1 MTTISLSCSTAAGH
15 SAAKPIT
22 FSQLYELK
30 AEWSQAIEST
40 ESAKQT
46 DLLSYLY
53 DTLDSINNDVLRQNK
68 IRFKQYQ
75 KQKQGAT
82 TSNNGED
89 QPTTSWRVNPAPKI
103 SGLAAQLS
111 GVDKV
116 KFGINRE
123 LNKLTPMNGDAI
135 FEAVLDI
142 FCEFV
147 VSHITSS
154 GTESVRDTSFLEK
167 WQSHVAELWNCI
179 INKLLTQANF
189 SDTYFRFIN
198 KLIITDESTIMNIIS
213 KKLATCLETATIP
226 KVVGDLYSKL
236 SFSELETRKRTLIT
250 EMIAFMKNS
259 NYLVANGK
267 TLIGLLGG
275 NQTHLTES
283 CEITFN
289 TLGRFVK
296 YFSEI
301 EYVAGRS
308 TSKRMSRA
316 EKVAYDILLLALY
329 DNFKHINEILQWE
342 PINHAELE
350 KRVYFTIG
358 FFQDNKRF
366 IQGLDMDFY
375 RDMECQLDSLKHM
388 DNIPTTIKYKL
399 FDCIDNFI
407 TARHQR

>member
-1 MTTISLSCSTAAGH
+1 MTTISLSCSVTGQQ
-15 SAAKPIT
+15 SVTKPVT

-30 AEWSQAIEST
+30 TVWT
-40 ESAKQT
+40 ELFDSVDT
-46 DLLSYLY
+46 ELLTYLY
-53 DTLDSINNDVLRQNK
+53 ETLDSINNDVLRQNK

-75 KQKQGAT
+75 KQKQGAAMNT
-82 TSNNGED
+82 GGDDSNTS
-89 QPTTSWRVNPAPKI
+89 TLASWRVNPAPKI

-135 FEAVLDI
+135 FESILDI

-147 VSHITSS
+147 VGHITSN
-154 GTESVRDTSFLEK
+154 GTDSVKDHTFQEK
-167 WQSHVAELWNCI
+167 WQSYICELWNCI

-198 KLIITDESTIMNIIS
+198 KLIITDEPTIINIIS
-213 KKLATCLETATIP
+213 KKLTTCLETTVIP
-226 KVVGDLYSKL
+226 KVMSDLYSKL
-236 SFSELETRKRTLIT
+236 SFSDLENKKRTLIT

-259 NYLVANGK
+259 NYLAANSQ
-267 TLIGLLGG
+267 TLISLLGG
-275 NQTHLTES
+275 NQAHLTDS

-296 YFSEI
+296 YFSEVDYI
-301 EYVAGRS
+301 AGRS
-308 TSKRMSRA
+308 SSKRMSRA

-329 DNFKHINEILQWE
+329 DNFKYINEILQWE

>member
-1 MTTISLSCSTAAGH
+1 MTTISLSCSAEQ
-15 SAAKPIT
+15 SATEPVT

-30 AEWSQAIEST
+30 TVWTQLFDSVDT
-40 ESAKQT
+40 E
-46 DLLSYLY
+46 LLTYLY
-53 DTLDSINNDVLRQNK
+53 ETMDSINNDVLRQNK

-82 TSNNGED
+82 SNTGED
-89 QPTTSWRVNPAPKI
+89 TPIPTASWRVNPAPKI

-111 GVDKV
+111 GVDKI

-123 LNKLTPMNGDAI
+123 MNKLTPMNGDAI
-135 FEAVLDI
+135 FESVLDI
-142 FCEFV
+142 FCDFV
-147 VSHITSS
+147 VGHITSS
-154 GTESVRDTSFLEK
+154 GTESVKDASFLEK
-167 WQSHVAELWNCI
+167 WQSHVADLWNCI

-198 KLIITDESTIMNIIS
+198 KLIITDEATIISIIS
-213 KKLATCLETATIP
+213 KKLAPCLESGAIP
-226 KVVGDLYSKL
+226 KVIGDLYSKL
-236 SFSELETRKRTLIT
+236 SFSELETRKRTLIA

-259 NYLVANGK
+259 NYLVANSQ
-267 TLIGLLGG
+267 TLVGLLGG
-275 NQTHLTES
+275 NQTHLTDS

-301 EYVAGRS
+301 EFVAGRS
-308 TSKRMSRA
+308 SSKRMSRA

-342 PINHAELE
+342 PINHGELE